1 MKNIS
6 ENNNF
11 IYLTL
16 SLLLLLLGA
25 SLVDQF
31 NVKHGQQ
38 LVQAFTVITLISGI
52 MRFRNSKLSFRIGSG
67 VVVVVVVAVSLLGIW
82 LDESG
87 LYNLHL
93 VILIVFYIWVT
104 WLAIGQVLF
113 SGPVD
118 SNRIVGAIC
127 VYLLL
132 GLIWA
137 LCYLLI
143 AQLVPGAYNGLE
155 QAPWYEN
162 FSAVA
167 YYSYVTLTTLGYGDI
182 SPVVPIARFLVYME
196 AITGVFYMAILVASL
211 VGIRL
216 SDIRMGNK

>member
-67 VVVVVVVAVSLLGIW
+67 VVVVVVAVSLLGIL

-104 WLAIGQVLF
+104 WLVIGQVLF

-118 SNRIVGAIC
+118 SNKIVGAIC

-155 QAPWYEN
+155 QAPWHEN

-216 SDIRMGNK
+216 SNIRVGNK

>member
-1 MKNIS
+1 MMNIS

-31 NVKHGQQ
+31 TVKHGQQ
-38 LVQAFTVITLISGI
+38 LVQAFTVITLISGV

-67 VVVVVVVAVSLLGIW
+67 VVVVVVAVSLLGIL

-104 WLAIGQVLF
+104 WLVIGQVLF

-118 SNRIVGAIC
+118 SNKIVGAIC

-167 YYSYVTLTTLGYGDI
+167 YYSYVTLTTLGYGGI

-196 AITGVFYMAILVASL
+196 AITGGLYMAILVASL

-216 SDIRMGNK
+216 SDIRVGNK

>member
-1 MKNIS
+1 MMNIS

-31 NVKHGQQ
+31 TVKHGQQ
-38 LVQAFTVITLISGI
+38 LVQAFTVITLISGT

-67 VVVVVVVAVSLLGIW
+67 VVVVVVAVSLLGIL

-104 WLAIGQVLF
+104 WLVIGQVLF

-118 SNRIVGAIC
+118 SNKIVGAIC

-196 AITGVFYMAILVASL
+196 AITGVLYMAILVASL

-216 SDIRMGNK
+216 SNIYKGNK

>member
-1 MKNIS
+1 MMNIS

-31 NVKHGQQ
+31 TVKHGQQ
-38 LVQAFTVITLISGI
+38 LVQAFTVITLISGT

-67 VVVVVVVAVSLLGIW
+67 IVVVVVAVSLLGIL

-87 LYNLHL
+87 LSNLHL

-118 SNRIVGAIC
+118 INRIVGAIC

-196 AITGVFYMAILVASL
+196 AITGVLYMAILVASL

-216 SDIRMGNK
+216 SNIYKGNK

>member
-1 MKNIS
+1 MMNIS

-31 NVKHGQQ
+31 TVKHGQQ
-38 LVQAFTVITLISGI
+38 LVQAFTVITLVSGT

-67 VVVVVVVAVSLLGIW
+67 VVVVVVAVSLLGIL

-87 LYNLHL
+87 LSNLHL

-118 SNRIVGAIC
+118 INKIVGAIC

-155 QAPWYEN
+155 QTPWYES

-196 AITGVFYMAILVASL
+196 AITGVLYMAILVASL

-216 SDIRMGNK
+216 SDIRLGNK

>member
-67 VVVVVVVAVSLLGIW
+67 VVVVVVAVSLLGIL

-104 WLAIGQVLF
+104 WLVIGQVLF

-118 SNRIVGAIC
+118 SNKIVGAIC

-155 QAPWYEN
+155 QAPWHEN

-182 SPVVPIARFLVYME
+182 SPVVPIARFFVYME

>member
-1 MKNIS
+1 MMNIS

-67 VVVVVVVAVSLLGIW
+67 VVVVVVAVSLLGIL

-104 WLAIGQVLF
+104 WLVIGQVLF

-118 SNRIVGAIC
+118 SNKIVGAIC

-196 AITGVFYMAILVASL
+196 AITGVLYMAILVASL

-216 SDIRMGNK
+216 SNIRVGNK

>member
-1 MKNIS
+1 MNIS

-67 VVVVVVVAVSLLGIW
+67 VVVVVVAVSLLGIL

-104 WLAIGQVLF
+104 WLVIGQVLF

-118 SNRIVGAIC
+118 SNKIVGAIC

-216 SDIRMGNK
+216 SNIRVGNK

>member
-1 MKNIS
+1 MMNIS

-31 NVKHGQQ
+31 TVKYGQQ
-38 LVQAFTVITLISGI
+38 LVQAFTVITLISGT

-67 VVVVVVVAVSLLGIW
+67 VVVVVVAVSLLGIL

-104 WLAIGQVLF
+104 WLVIGQVLF

-118 SNRIVGAIC
+118 SNKIVGAIC

-155 QAPWYEN
+155 QAPWHEN

-182 SPVVPIARFLVYME
+182 SPVVPIARFFVYME

-211 VGIRL
+211 VGTRL

>member
-1 MKNIS
+1 MNIS

-31 NVKHGQQ
+31 TVNHGQQ
-38 LVQAFTVITLISGI
+38 LVQAFTVITLISGT
-52 MRFRNSKLSFRIGSG
+52 MRFRNSKLSFRIGSSA
-67 VVVVVVVAVSLLGIW
+67 VVVVVAVSLLGIL

-87 LYNLHL
+87 LSNLHL

-155 QAPWYEN
+155 QAPWHEN
-162 FSAVA
+162 FSAAA

-196 AITGVFYMAILVASL
+196 AITGVLYMAILVASL

-216 SDIRMGNK
+216 SNIYKGNK

>member
-1 MKNIS
+1 MMNIS

-31 NVKHGQQ
+31 TVKHGQQ
-38 LVQAFTVITLISGI
+38 LVQAFTVITLISGT

-67 VVVVVVVAVSLLGIW
+67 VVVVVVAVSLLGIL

-87 LYNLHL
+87 LSNLHL

-118 SNRIVGAIC
+118 SNKIVGAIC

-196 AITGVFYMAILVASL
+196 AITGVLYMAILVASL

-216 SDIRMGNK
+216 SDIRVGNK

>member
-31 NVKHGQQ
+31 TVKHGQQ
-38 LVQAFTVITLISGI
+38 LVQAFTVITLISGT

-67 VVVVVVVAVSLLGIW
+67 VVVVVVAVSLLGIL

-104 WLAIGQVLF
+104 WLVIGQVLF

-118 SNRIVGAIC
+118 INKIVGAIC

-155 QAPWYEN
+155 QAPWHEN

-182 SPVVPIARFLVYME
+182 SPVVPIARFFVYME

-216 SDIRMGNK
+216 SNIRMGNK

>member
-1 MKNIS
+1 MMNIS

-31 NVKHGQQ
+31 TVKHGQQ
-38 LVQAFTVITLISGI
+38 LVQAFTVITLISGT

-67 VVVVVVVAVSLLGIW
+67 VVVVVVAASLLGIL

-87 LYNLHL
+87 LSNLHL

-118 SNRIVGAIC
+118 INKIVGAIC

-196 AITGVFYMAILVASL
+196 AITGVLYMAILVASL

-216 SDIRMGNK
+216 SDIRLGNK

>member
-1 MKNIS
+1 MMNIS

-31 NVKHGQQ
+31 TVKHGQQ
-38 LVQAFTVITLISGI
+38 LVQAFTVITLISGT

-67 VVVVVVVAVSLLGIW
+67 VVVVVVAVSLLGIW

-87 LYNLHL
+87 LSNLHL
-93 VILIVFYIWVT
+93 VMLIVFYIWVT
-104 WLAIGQVLF
+104 WLALGQVLF

-118 SNRIVGAIC
+118 INRIVGAIC

-137 LCYLLI
+137 LCHLLI

-196 AITGVFYMAILVASL
+196 AITGVLYMAILVASL

-216 SDIRMGNK
+216 SNIYKGNK

>member
-31 NVKHGQQ
+31 TVKHGQQ
-38 LVQAFTVITLISGI
+38 LVQAFTVITLISGT

-67 VVVVVVVAVSLLGIW
+67 VVIVVVAVSLLGIL

-104 WLAIGQVLF
+104 WLVIGQVLF
-113 SGPVD
+113 SGPID
-118 SNRIVGAIC
+118 SNKIVGAIC

-155 QAPWYEN
+155 QAPWHEN

-182 SPVVPIARFLVYME
+182 SPVVPIARFFVYME

>member
-1 MKNIS
+1 MMNIS

-31 NVKHGQQ
+31 TVKHGQQ
-38 LVQAFTVITLISGI
+38 LVQAFTVITLISGT

-67 VVVVVVVAVSLLGIW
+67 VVVVVVAVSLLGIL

-104 WLAIGQVLF
+104 WLVIGQVLF

-118 SNRIVGAIC
+118 SNKIVGAIC

-155 QAPWYEN
+155 QVPWHEN

-182 SPVVPIARFLVYME
+182 SPVVPIARFFVYME
-196 AITGVFYMAILVASL
+196 AITGVLYMAILVASL

>member
-1 MKNIS
+1 MMNIS

-31 NVKHGQQ
+31 TVKHGQQ
-38 LVQAFTVITLISGI
+38 LVQAFTVITLISGT

-67 VVVVVVVAVSLLGIW
+67 VVVVVVAASLLGIL

-87 LYNLHL
+87 LSNLHL

-118 SNRIVGAIC
+118 INKIVGAIC

-196 AITGVFYMAILVASL
+196 AITGVLYMAILVASL

-216 SDIRMGNK
+216 SNIYKGNK

>member
-1 MKNIS
+1 MMNIS

-31 NVKHGQQ
+31 TVKHGQQ
-38 LVQAFTVITLISGI
+38 LVQAFTVITLVSGT

-67 VVVVVVVAVSLLGIW
+67 VVVVVVAISLLGIL

-87 LYNLHL
+87 LSNLHL

-104 WLAIGQVLF
+104 WLVIGQVLF

-118 SNRIVGAIC
+118 SNKIVGAIC

-196 AITGVFYMAILVASL
+196 AITGVLYMAILVASL

-216 SDIRMGNK
+216 SNIYKGNK

>member
-31 NVKHGQQ
+31 TVKHGQQ
-38 LVQAFTVITLISGI
+38 LVQAFTVITLISGT

-67 VVVVVVVAVSLLGIW
+67 VVVVVVAVSLLGIL

-104 WLAIGQVLF
+104 WLVIGQVLF

-118 SNRIVGAIC
+118 SNKIVGAIC

-155 QAPWYEN
+155 QAPWHEN

-216 SDIRMGNK
+216 SNIRVGNK

>member
-31 NVKHGQQ
+31 TVKHGQQ

-196 AITGVFYMAILVASL
+196 AITGVLYMAILVASL

-216 SDIRMGNK
+216 SNIYKGNK

>member
-1 MKNIS
+1 MMNIS

-31 NVKHGQQ
+31 TVKHGQQ
-38 LVQAFTVITLISGI
+38 LVQAFTVITLISGT

-67 VVVVVVVAVSLLGIW
+67 VVVVVVAVSLLGIL

-87 LYNLHL
+87 LSNLHL

-118 SNRIVGAIC
+118 SNKIVGAIC

-196 AITGVFYMAILVASL
+196 AITGVLYMAILVASL

-216 SDIRMGNK
+216 SNIYKGNK

>member
-38 LVQAFTVITLISGI
+38 LVQAFTVITLISGT

-67 VVVVVVVAVSLLGIW
+67 VVVVVVAVSLLGIL

-118 SNRIVGAIC
+118 SNKIVGAIC

-155 QAPWYEN
+155 QAPWHEN

-182 SPVVPIARFLVYME
+182 SPVVPIARFFVYME

>member
-31 NVKHGQQ
+31 TVKHGQQ

-67 VVVVVVVAVSLLGIW
+67 VVVVVVAVSLLGIL

-118 SNRIVGAIC
+118 SNKIVGAIC

-155 QAPWYEN
+155 QAPWHEN

-216 SDIRMGNK
+216 SNIRVGNK

>member
-1 MKNIS
+1 M
-6 ENNNF
+6 
-11 IYLTL
+11 
-16 SLLLLLLGA
+16 
-25 SLVDQF
+25 
-31 NVKHGQQ
+31 
-38 LVQAFTVITLISGI
+38 
-52 MRFRNSKLSFRIGSG
+52 
-67 VVVVVVVAVSLLGIW
+67 VVVVAVSLLGIL

-104 WLAIGQVLF
+104 WLVIGQVLF
-113 SGPVD
+113 SGPID
-118 SNRIVGAIC
+118 SNKIVGAIC

-216 SDIRMGNK
+216 SNIRVGNK